1 MPLEAANQLQAPGSE
16 RFHLSAEALN
26 GTANQKAT
34 KKKEQDGSRSQTF
47 DRYNLNM
54 CMFDSLWGQRTAG
67 SRRCNKSN
75 K

>member
-34 KKKEQDGSRSQTF
+34 KKKS
-47 DRYNLNM
+47 
-54 CMFDSLWGQRTAG
+54 RTAAEV
-67 SRRCNKSN
+67 KLLTDIT
-75 K
+75 